1 MHREREKQ
9 CFMPIKYLYGYI
21 YNDLH
26 PVNFIR
32 STAMCPQFDYLFVL
46 LSLTEAVF
54 LFSETQPW
62 PTSSSSY
69 TYAVMF
75 YRSRREYLWHCV
87 CALSLELK
95 IPNKTKNW
103 GVFRT
108 LTPKLTH
115 AYINPIFLQKLC
127 QEKYY
132 LLFTF
137 HKSVLVVQN
146 QSIPLD

>member
-1 MHREREKQ
+1 MANQLIVVHLRR
-9 CFMPIKYLYGYI
+9 
-21 YNDLH
+21 H
-26 PVNFIR
+26 
-32 STAMCPQFDYLFVL
+32 VL
-46 LSLTEAVF
+46 SKSKGISVTL
-54 LFSETQPW
+54 
-62 PTSSSSY
+62 
-69 TYAVMF
+69 
-75 YRSRREYLWHCV
+75 CV

-108 LTPKLTH
+108 LTPELTH